1 MSTEKPTATA
11 TVTDEKADADS
22 PKDPSQ
28 RLRKEAGYER

>member
-11 TVTDEKADADS
+11 TVTDEKADTGR

-28 RLRKEAGYER
+28 HWRKGAGYEH